1 MTERGAFIV
10 FEGIDRSG
18 KTTQSR
24 LLVQK
29 LQAFGLS
36 VKQIRFPNYETA
48 SGQIL
53 QSYLKNKVDM
63 DARTAHLLFAANRS
77 ECVADITKSLS
88 DGFTVV
94 CDRYVL
100 SGAAY
105 SVAKGLAADWCFD
118 VERGLPKPDVVM
130 LMCVDPTVVEKRSEF
145 GGERHDKTEF
155 LNKVQNAYQQIKSR
169 THTVE
174 IDASL
179 SIDEVARLVDSAVE
193 AKTTNEIDYF

>member
-1 MTERGAFIV
+1 MTERGTFIV

-18 KTTQSR
+18 KTTQSQ
-24 LLVQK
+24 LLARK
-29 LQAFGLS
+29 LQAFGAA
-36 VKQIRFPNYETA
+36 VKLIRFPNYETE

-77 ECVADITKSLS
+77 ECIATITKSLT

-100 SGAAY
+100 SGVAY
-105 SVAKGLAADWCFD
+105 SVAKGLDADWCFH
-118 VERGLPKPDVVM
+118 VERGLPKPDVVL
-130 LMCVDPTVVEKRSEF
+130 LMCVDPAVVEKRSEF

-155 LNKVQNAYQQIKSR
+155 LNKVQSAYQQIKSR
-169 THTVE
+169 THTTE

-179 SIDEVARLVDSAVE
+179 SIDEVAQLVGNAVE
-193 AKTTNEIDYF
+193 AKTTNEMDHF